1 VTDEQL
7 RAELAE
13 RGIVAVLRAGPAERA
28 VAAARA
34 LAEGGVTAI
43 EVTFS
48 VPDAPSVIAELATD
62 ESLLVGAGTV
72 LSADQVDAAVH
83 AGARFV
89 VSPNI
94 DEEVLDAAESRGV
107 PALPGVFTP
116 TEVARAARRC
126 SLLKLFPASLG
137 GPALLG
143 ALREPFPGL
152 AFVPTGGVTAGGIG
166 DWLRAGA
173 IAVGAGGDLCPREA
187 IEAADLEQLRARARH
202 YAAAFAESRGITSPD
217 IT

>member
-202 YAAAFAESRGITSPD
+202 YAAAFAESRGIASPD

>member
-13 RGIVAVLRAGPAERA
+13 RGIVAVLRAGSAERA

-48 VPDAPSVIAELATD
+48 VPEAPSAIAELAND

-72 LSADQVDAAVH
+72 LSADQADAAVR
-83 AGARFV
+83 AGARFL
-89 VSPNI
+89 VSPNL
-94 DEEVLDAAESRGV
+94 DEEVLDAAERRGV
-107 PALPGVFTP
+107 PALPGVLTP

-126 SLLKLFPASLG
+126 SLVKLFPASLG
-137 GPALLG
+137 GPAFLA

-173 IAVGAGGDLCPREA
+173 VAVGAGGDLCPREA
-187 IEAADLEQLRARARH
+187 IEAGDVEELSARARR
-202 YAAAFAESRGITSPD
+202 YAAAFAQVARHRRS
-217 IT
+217 

>member
-13 RGIVAVLRAGPAERA
+13 RGIVAVLRAGSAERA

-202 YAAAFAESRGITSPD
+202 YAAAFAESRGIASPD

>member
-1 VTDEQL
+1 VTGERL
-7 RAELAE
+7 LAELAE
-13 RGIVAVLRAGPAERA
+13 RGIVAVLRASSAARA
-28 VAAARA
+28 IAAARA

-48 VPDAPSVIAELATD
+48 VPDAPSAIAELASD

-72 LSADQVDAAVH
+72 LSGDQVDAAVV
-83 AGARFV
+83 AGAGFV
-89 VSPNI
+89 VSQNL
-94 DEEVLDAAESRGV
+94 DEQVLDAAESRGV

-126 SLLKLFPASLG
+126 SLVKLFPASLG

-152 AFVPTGGVTAGGIG
+152 AFVPTGGVTADGIG

-173 IAVGAGGDLCPREA
+173 VAVGAGGDLCPREA
-187 IEAADLEQLRARARH
+187 IEAGDVELLRARARRFTAA
-202 YAAAFAESRGITSPD
+202 YAEVARHPAS
-217 IT
+217 

>member
-1 VTDEQL
+1 VTVDQL

-13 RGIVAVLRAGPAERA
+13 RGIVAVLRGGSAERA

-48 VPDAPSVIAELATD
+48 VPDAPAAIAELTTD

-72 LSADQVDAAVH
+72 LRPDEVDAAVH

-89 VSPNI
+89 VSPN
-94 DEEVLDAAESRGV
+94 LDDDLLDVADRSGV
-107 PALPGVFTP
+107 PAVPGVLTP
-116 TEVARAARRC
+116 TEVAQAARRC
-126 SLLKLFPASLG
+126 SLVKLFPASLG
-137 GPALLG
+137 GPSLL
-143 ALREPFPGL
+143 ASLREPFPGV
-152 AFVPTGGVTAGGIG
+152 AFVPTGGVTAANLG

-173 IAVGAGGDLCPREA
+173 VAVGAGGDLCPPAA
-187 IEAADLEQLRARARH
+187 IDSGDVDALRAQARR
-202 YAAAFAESRGITSPD
+202 YADAFAQWQASAVLI
-217 IT
+217 

>member
-1 VTDEQL
+1 VNEDQL
-7 RAELAE
+7 RVELAE
-13 RGIVAVLRAGPAERA
+13 RGIVAVLRAGSAERA

-48 VPDAPSVIAELATD
+48 VPDAPAAIAELATD

-72 LSADQVDAAVH
+72 LRADQVDAALH

-89 VSPNI
+89 VSPNL
-94 DEEVLDAAESRGV
+94 DDEVLDAAQRTGV
-107 PALPGVFTP
+107 PALPGVLTP

-126 SLLKLFPASLG
+126 SLVKLFPASLG
-137 GPALLG
+137 GPAFLA
-143 ALREPFPGL
+143 ALREPFPGV
-152 AFVPTGGVTAGGIG
+152 AFIPTGGVTADNLG

-173 IAVGAGGDLCPREA
+173 VAVGAGGDLCPRIA
-187 IEAADLEQLRARARH
+187 IESGDADALRARARR
-202 YAAAFAESRGITSPD
+202 YADAFAELHDLPAPD
-217 IT
+217 RT

>member
-72 LSADQVDAAVH
+72 LSADQVDAAAH

-89 VSPNI
+89 VSPNL
-94 DEEVLDAAESRGV
+94 DEQVLDAAEGRDI
-107 PALPGVFTP
+107 PALPGVLTP

-126 SLLKLFPASLG
+126 SLMKLFPASLG
-137 GPALLG
+137 GPAFLA

-152 AFVPTGGVTAGGIG
+152 AFVPTGGVTADGIG

-173 IAVGAGGDLCPREA
+173 IAVGAGGDLCSRDA
-187 IEAADLEQLRARARH
+187 IEAGDLKSLRERARR
-202 YAAAFAESRGITSPD
+202 YAAAFAEVARHRIS
-217 IT
+217 

>member
-13 RGIVAVLRAGPAERA
+13 RGIVAVLRAGSAERA

-48 VPDAPSVIAELATD
+48 VPEAPSAIAELATD

-83 AGARFV
+83 AGAQFV
-89 VSPNI
+89 VSPNL
-94 DEEVLDAAESRGV
+94 DKQVLDAAQGRSV
-107 PALPGVFTP
+107 PALPGVLTP
-116 TEVARAARRC
+116 SEVARAARRC
-126 SLLKLFPASLG
+126 SLVKLFPASLG
-137 GPALLG
+137 GPAFLA

-166 DWLRAGA
+166 GWLRAGA
-173 IAVGAGGDLCPREA
+173 AAVGAGGDLCPRDA
-187 IEAADLEQLRARARH
+187 IEAGDVELLRARARR
-202 YAAAFAESRGITSPD
+202 YAAAFAEVVRHRIA
-217 IT
+217 

>member
-1 VTDEQL
+1 VTGDEL

-13 RGIVAVLRAGPAERA
+13 RGIVAVLRAASAERA

-34 LAEGGVTAI
+34 LAEGGVPAI

-48 VPDAPSVIAELATD
+48 VPDAPAAITELAID
-62 ESLLVGAGTV
+62 ESLLIGAGTV
-72 LSADQVDAAVH
+72 LSADQVDAAVR

-89 VSPNI
+89 VSPNL
-94 DEEVLDAAESRGV
+94 DDEVLDAAERSGV
-107 PALPGVFTP
+107 PALPGVLTP

-137 GPALLG
+137 GPALLA
-143 ALREPFPGL
+143 ALREPFPGV
-152 AFVPTGGVTAGGIG
+152 AFVPTGGVTADNLG

-173 IAVGAGGDLCPREA
+173 VAVGAGGDLCPRTA
-187 IEAADLEQLRARARH
+187 IDSGDADALRARARR
-202 YAAAFAESRGITSPD
+202 YADAFAELHRVPAPD
-217 IT
+217 RT

>member
-173 IAVGAGGDLCPREA
+173 VAVGAGGDLCPREA

-202 YAAAFAESRGITSPD
+202 YAAAFAESRGIASPD

>member
-202 YAAAFAESRGITSPD
+202 YAAAFAESRGLASPD

>member
-173 IAVGAGGDLCPREA
+173 VAVGAGGDLCPREA

>member
-1 VTDEQL
+1 VTHEQL

-13 RGIVAVLRAGPAERA
+13 RGIVAVLRAGSAERA

-43 EVTFS
+43 EITFS
-48 VPDAPSVIAELATD
+48 VPDAPSAIAELAAD

-72 LSADQVDAAVH
+72 LRGDQVDAAVH

-89 VSPNI
+89 VSPNL
-94 DEEVLDAAESRGV
+94 DELVLDAAERRGV
-107 PALPGVFTP
+107 PALPGVLTP

-126 SLLKLFPASLG
+126 SLVKLFPASLG
-137 GPALLG
+137 GPALLA

-152 AFVPTGGVTAGGIG
+152 GFVPTGGVTAGGIG
-166 DWLRAGA
+166 DWLRVGA
-173 IAVGAGGDLCPREA
+173 AAVGAGGDLCPREA
-187 IEAADLEQLRARARH
+187 IDEGDVELLRAQARR
-202 YAAAFAESRGITSPD
+202 YAAAFAEETQH
-217 IT
+217 

>member
-1 VTDEQL
+1 VTGERL
-7 RAELAE
+7 LAELAE
-13 RGIVAVLRAGPAERA
+13 RGIVAVLRASSAARA
-28 VAAARA
+28 IAAARA

-48 VPDAPSVIAELATD
+48 VPDAPSAIAELASD

-72 LSADQVDAAVH
+72 LSGDQVDAAVV
-83 AGARFV
+83 AGAGFV
-89 VSPNI
+89 VSPNL
-94 DEEVLDAAESRGV
+94 DEQVLDAAESRGV

-126 SLLKLFPASLG
+126 SLVKLFPASLG

-152 AFVPTGGVTAGGIG
+152 AFVPTGGVTADGIG

-173 IAVGAGGDLCPREA
+173 VAVGAGGDLCPREA
-187 IEAADLEQLRARARH
+187 IEAGDVELLRARARRFTAA
-202 YAAAFAESRGITSPD
+202 YAEVARHPAS
-217 IT
+217 

>member
-1 VTDEQL
+1 MTDAQL

-13 RGIVAVLRAGPAERA
+13 RGIVAVLRADSAERA

-34 LAEGGVTAI
+34 LAQGGVTAI

-48 VPDAPSVIAELATD
+48 VPEAPSAIAELATD

-83 AGARFV
+83 AGARFL
-89 VSPNI
+89 VSPNL
-94 DEEVLDAAESRGV
+94 DEQVLDAAERRGV
-107 PALPGVFTP
+107 PALPGVLTP

-126 SLLKLFPASLG
+126 SVMKLFPASLG
-137 GPALLG
+137 GPALLA

-152 AFVPTGGVTAGGIG
+152 AFVPTGGVTAAGIG

-173 IAVGAGGDLCPREA
+173 VAVGAGGDLCPREA
-187 IEAADLEQLRARARH
+187 IEAGDAEQLRARARR
-202 YAAAFAESRGITSPD
+202 YAAAFAEVARHPIP
-217 IT
+217 